1 LYLVNHIVEDWGNA
15 QNRDLRE
22 AHSEDPVEPA
32 EEIQFGIHAELGNIC
47 FFCSSKIKCWQIY
60 SEQKKV
66 KRGSILKLNPGE
78 SSTGQFGIN
87 TLLKIGPMLKQQ
99 KRLIMTSCLAEK

>member
-1 LYLVNHIVEDWGNA
+1 MQFRI
-15 QNRDLRE
+15 
-22 AHSEDPVEPA
+22 HSELE
-32 EEIQFGIHAELGNIC
+32 NIC
-47 FFCSSKIKCWQIY
+47 FFSSSWQIY